1 MQFHD
6 LRPVKFK
13 ELAEDTEFWKLL
25 TSCRKPKTLEDLT
38 GPYYVYT
45 ATGHVLNKL
54 FQLPRRLE
62 DHELVNVTFEPD
74 KRELY
79 LMEPAEIVYIR
90 RDD

>member
-6 LRPVKFK
+6 LQPVKFK
-13 ELAEDTEFWKLL
+13 ELAEDTEFWKPL
-25 TSCRKPKTLEDLT
+25 TSGRKPEGLEDLT

-62 DHELVNVTFEPD
+62 DHELVNVAFEPD

-79 LMEPAEIVYIR
+79 LMSPSEIVYVCR
-90 RDD
+90 NE

>member
-6 LRPVKFK
+6 LQPVKFK
-13 ELAEDTEFWKLL
+13 DLTEDTEFWKPL
-25 TSCRKPKTLEDLT
+25 TSGRKTSTLDDLT

-62 DHELVNVTFEPD
+62 DHELVNVGFEPD

-79 LMEPAEIVYIR
+79 LMKPAEIVYIR
-90 RDD
+90 RNE